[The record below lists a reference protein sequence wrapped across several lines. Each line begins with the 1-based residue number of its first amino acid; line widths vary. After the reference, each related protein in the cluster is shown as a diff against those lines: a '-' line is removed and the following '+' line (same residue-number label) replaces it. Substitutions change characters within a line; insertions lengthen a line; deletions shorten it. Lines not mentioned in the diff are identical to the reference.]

1 VLNRVVFKLWIT
13 IIGLVA
19 VVLTVLS
26 LTLMSFL
33 DEFYE
38 RQRTEDLK
46 QLAQNM
52 AHVILV
58 YKDSEK
64 TLNIARELV
73 DVYDTRMVITG
84 SLGNYNQDSA
94 APNNASIPE
103 VRPEEFLKH
112 PVLRQARDNDRIAVT
127 RDFFSVL
134 PPKSSVPHY
143 EEFVVVAVPLHSQGL
158 NSELILYQT
167 MEELRETTYKT
178 TRLIFYAAPIG
189 IILTT
194 FFAFFLSS
202 RVTQPLRSMKEA
214 ADSYARGDFST
225 QISIRTNDEIGD
237 LASTF
242 NHMAGRLNDLIV
254 ALSREKEQVASVLKS
269 MVDGVM
275 TFDRNGH
282 IIVTNPP
289 ADELL
294 KAWEYEQGGAE
305 AEEDESDQGKG
316 LPPSMRSIL
325 EQVVKNEEE
334 VVTDVIVQ
342 GRIYAVVMAPLYD
355 DAQVRGAVAVLRDM
369 TQERRLDKL
378 RKDFVANVSH
388 ELRTP
393 LVMLQGYSE
402 AIIDD
407 IAESQ
412 EEKKELAQIIY
423 DESLRMSR
431 LVNELLD
438 LARMEAGHIP
448 LEIQPANL
456 LQLED
461 KVIRKFGGVAK
472 EQGIHL
478 QLDWQAADGTFYFD
492 NDRMEQVLT
501 NLVDNAI
508 RHTGHGGTVTLRTF
522 IQDEMYTI
530 EVTDTGSGIPAEDL
544 PFVFERFYKADKA
557 RTRGRAG
564 TGLGLS
570 IVKNIVQGH
579 HGTITV
585 RSKLGE
591 GTTFSIQLP
600 TQPEE
605 GKHG

>member
-1 VLNRVVFKLWIT
+1 MLNQVVIKLWIT
-13 IIGLVA
+13 IIGVVA

-33 DEFYE
+33 DGFYE

-52 AHVILV
+52 AHVILS
-58 YKDSEK
+58 YKDHEK
-64 TLNIARELV
+64 TLNIAKELV

-84 SLGNYNQDSA
+84 SLGNYVQGQNAPQD
-94 APNNASIPE
+94 ASIPE
-103 VRPEEFLKH
+103 VKAEEFLKH
-112 PVLRQARDNDRIAVT
+112 PVLKQAQINDRIAVT
-127 RDFFSVL
+127 RDFFPVISQGGAL
-134 PPKSSVPHY
+134 PHY
-143 EEFVVVAVPLHSQGL
+143 EEFVAVAVPLHSSTL
-158 NSELILYQT
+158 KNELILYQT

-178 TRLIFYAAPIG
+178 TRLIFYAAAIG
-189 IILTT
+189 IVLST

-202 RVTQPLRSMKEA
+202 RVTQPLRSMKKA
-214 ADSYARGDFST
+214 ADLYAQGDFSA

-237 LASTF
+237 LAATI
-242 NHMAGRLNDLIV
+242 NHMAKRLNDLIV
-254 ALSREKEQVASVLKS
+254 ALSREKEQLASVLSS

-275 TFDRNGH
+275 TFDNTGCT
-282 IIVTNPP
+282 IVTNPP
-289 ADELL
+289 ADELM
-294 KAWEYEQGGAE
+294 KAWKYEQGEGE
-305 AEEDESDQGKG
+305 REG
-316 LPPSMRSIL
+316 LPPSMKSIL
-325 EQVVKNEEE
+325 EQVLKHQKE
-334 VVTDVIVQ
+334 VVADVIVQ

-355 DAQVRGAVAVLRDM
+355 DKQVRGAVAVLRDM

-378 RKDFVANVSH
+378 RKDFLANVSH

-402 AIIDD
+402 AIVDD
-407 IAESQ
+407 VAQSE

-438 LARMEAGHIP
+438 LGRMEAGHIQ
-448 LEIQPANL
+448 LEIQSGNL

-461 KVIRKFGGVAK
+461 KIIRKFNGVAK

-478 QLDWQAADGTFYFD
+478 QLDWRAEDGVFQFD
-492 NDRMEQVLT
+492 SDRMEQVLT
-501 NLVDNAI
+501 NLIDNAI
-508 RHTGHGGTVTLRTF
+508 RHTGEGGTITLRTLF
-522 IQDEMYTI
+522 KGGTYTI
-530 EVTDTGSGIPAEDL
+530 EIEDTGSGIPAEDL

-570 IVKNIVQGH
+570 IVKNIVEGH
-579 HGTITV
+579 QGTISV

-600 TQPEE
+600 VQPEE
-605 GKHG
+605 GKRG

>member
-1 VLNRVVFKLWIT
+1 MLNRVVVKLWFT

-33 DEFYE
+33 DGFYE
-38 RQRTEDLK
+38 KQRTEDLK
-46 QLAQNM
+46 QLAQNI

-58 YKDSEK
+58 YKDREK
-64 TLNIARELV
+64 TLSIARELV

-84 SLGNYNQDSA
+84 SLGKYINQDVDRRDKT
-94 APNNASIPE
+94 IPE
-103 VRPEEFLKH
+103 VKAEEFLKH
-112 PVLRQARDNDRIAVT
+112 PVLRQARNDRIAVT
-127 RDFFSVL
+127 RDFFQV
-134 PPKSSVPHY
+134 VPDKGRVPRY
-143 EEFVVVAVPLHSQGL
+143 EEFVAVAVPLHSPDL
-158 NSELILYQT
+158 NNELILYQT
-167 MEELRETTYKT
+167 MDELRETTNKT
-178 TRLIFYAAPIG
+178 TWLIFYAAVIG

-194 FFAFFLSS
+194 FFAFFLST
-202 RVTQPLRSMKEA
+202 RITQPLHSMKKA
-214 ADSYARGDFST
+214 ADLYAQGDFSA

-242 NHMAGRLNDLIV
+242 NHMASRLNDLIV
-254 ALSREKEQVASVLKS
+254 ALSREKEQLSSVLKS
-269 MVDGVM
+269 MVDAVM
-275 TFDRNGH
+275 TFDHHGR

-289 ADELL
+289 AEALL
-294 KAWEYEQGGAE
+294 KAWEYEQGM
-305 AEEDESDQGKG
+305 EEDNDVEKG
-316 LPPSMRSIL
+316 IKFLPDSMRSIL
-325 EQVVKNEEE
+325 EQAVRNAEE
-334 VVTDVIVQ
+334 VVTDVVVQ

-355 DAQVRGAVAVLRDM
+355 DDQIRGAVAVLRDM

-378 RKDFVANVSH
+378 RQDFVANVSH

-393 LVMLQGYSE
+393 LMMLQGYSE

-407 IAESQ
+407 IAQ
-412 EEKKELAQIIY
+412 TAEEKKELAQIIY

-438 LARMEAGHIP
+438 IARMEAGYTQLDIRP
-448 LEIQPANL
+448 GNL

-461 KVIRKFGGVAK
+461 KVIRKFNGVAK
-472 EQGIHL
+472 EQGICL
-478 QLDWQAADGTFYFD
+478 QMDWQAPDSMFYFD
-492 NDRMEQVLT
+492 ADRLEQVLT
-501 NLVDNAI
+501 NLIDNAI
-508 RHTGHGGTVTLRTF
+508 RHTGQGGRVTLRTF
-522 IQDEMYTI
+522 MQDEMYII
-530 EVTDTGSGIPAEDL
+530 EVADTGSGIPADDL

-570 IVKNIVQGH
+570 IVKNIVEGH
-579 HGTITV
+579 HGTIAV

-600 TQPEE
+600 IQPEE
-605 GKHG
+605 GRNR